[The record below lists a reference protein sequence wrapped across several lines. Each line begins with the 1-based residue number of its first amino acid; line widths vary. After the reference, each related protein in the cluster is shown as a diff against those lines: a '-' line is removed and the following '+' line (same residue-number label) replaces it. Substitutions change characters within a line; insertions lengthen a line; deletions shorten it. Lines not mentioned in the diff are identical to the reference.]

1 MRKRNPDILYFLKLQ
16 VKSSSCMIG
25 PLIIWII
32 IKKLHINNSKYKG
45 TWEGTYTGGDS
56 GVIIY
61 NVNDDGSIIGEIESD
76 NFPNTDMTL
85 KGKVAIDGTVNIR
98 ILYVNE
104 IDWGGFTGD
113 MTETNATGV
122 WINISANAQG
132 SWVAS
137 KVK

>member
-1 MRKRNPDILYFLKLQ
+1 MKKIFSLLLMILPVAVLT
-16 VKSSSCMIG
+16 VSCEHKEED
-25 PLIIWII
+25 PI
-32 IKKLHINNSKYKG
+32 IKTTPYSKYKG

-132 SWVAS
+132 SWVAN